1 MNKIKILVG
10 LFLISFFV
18 AFAQNDNK
26 ALTILDAMSKKYK
39 EMASFKAKFTYTL
52 ENTAAK
58 TKESS
63 EGDII
68 VKGSKFHLKM
78 VNQEIYNNGT
88 TVWTYIKEGNDVN
101 ITNNDPEDDELNPT
115 KIYNLYK
122 QGYKYR
128 YLEDKIVG
136 GVAYEVVEL
145 NPEDTKKKFFKIKI
159 EIKKSDHSLQS
170 WQIFEKNGN
179 RYTWLVKEF
188 TPNYK
193 VEDTY
198 FNFDKNKYPGVNVE
212 DLR

>member
-1 MNKIKILVG
+1 MNKLAFVMAIV
-10 LFLISFFV
+10 FASFS
-18 AFAQNDNK
+18 ALAQNDPK
-26 ALTILDAMSKKYK
+26 ALGILDAMSKKYK
-39 EMASFKAKFTYTL
+39 EMASFKARFSYTL

-63 EGDII
+63 GGDII
-68 VKGSKFHLKM
+68 VKGPKFHLKM
-78 VNQEIYNNGT
+78 ANQEIYNNGT
-88 TVWTYIKEGNDVN
+88 TVWTYIKESNDVN
-101 ITNNDPEDDELNPT
+101 ITNNDPEEDELNPS

-128 YLEDKIVG
+128 YLEDKIIN
-136 GVAYEVVEL
+136 GVTYEVVEL
-145 NPEDTKKKFFKIKI
+145 NPEDTRKKFFKIKI
-159 EIKKSDHSLQS
+159 EIKKTDHSLHS

-179 RYTWLVKEF
+179 RYSWSVTEF
-188 TPNYK
+188 TPNFK